1 LFDVFLFQYFIFD
14 AFIFFYVLTVFGS
27 IALDT
32 TRTPFQTKERILGG
46 AATYASLSGSFFVPV
61 SLIGIVGHDFPQNYQ
76 VILENRV
83 DVRGLMKHNEKKTFF
98 YDSSF
103 DYDLSHRTTNKTELN
118 VIENYEPV
126 VPLEYENSKFVYL
139 ANNDPDQ
146 NIKILKKFKQPEL
159 VVCDTIE
166 FWIREKKNSV
176 ISMMEQTN
184 GVIIND
190 QEARLLCNASNLIK
204 CGKQILS
211 WGPKFVIIK
220 KGEHGVLL
228 FYNDDVFPIPGFP
241 LEDVVDPTGAGDSF
255 AGGFIGCL
263 ISKYQKNFF
272 DNLDL
277 VKESI
282 MYGNIMG
289 TFAIEDFGINK
300 LLGINFN
307 DVMFRHKKY
316 KSLLSLSQSF

>member
-1 LFDVFLFQYFIFD
+1 M
-14 AFIFFYVLTVFGS
+14 LTVFGS
-27 IALDT
+27 VALDT

-46 AATYASLSGSFFVPV
+46 AATYASLSGSFFVPI
-61 SLIGIVGHDFPQNYQ
+61 SLIGIVGYDFPQNYQ
-76 VILENRV
+76 ILLENKMNIK
-83 DVRGLMKHNEKKTFF
+83 GLMKHPEKKTFF

-103 DYDLSHRTTNKTELN
+103 DYDLSHRVTNKTELN
-118 VIENYEPV
+118 VIENYEPL
-126 VPLEYENSKFVYL
+126 VPLDYVDSKFVYL

-146 NIKILKKFKQPEL
+146 NIKILKNFNHPDL

-166 FWIREKKNSV
+166 YWIREKKNSV
-176 ISMMEQTN
+176 ISMMEKTT

-190 QEARLLCNASNLIK
+190 QEARLLCNLSNLIK
-204 CGKQILS
+204 CGKLILS
-211 WGPKFVIIK
+211 WGPSFVIIK

-241 LEDVVDPTGAGDSF
+241 IENVVDPTGAGDSF
-255 AGGFIGCL
+255 AGGFIGYL
-263 ISKYQKNFF
+263 ISKHQKNFF

-282 MYGNIMG
+282 MFGSIMG

-300 LLGINFN
+300 LVNIDVN
-307 DVMFRHKKY
+307 DILYRYKKY
-316 KSLLSLSQSF
+316 RNLLSLR

>member
-1 LFDVFLFQYFIFD
+1 M
-14 AFIFFYVLTVFGS
+14 LTVFGS

-32 TRTPFQTKERILGG
+32 TRTPFQTRERILGG

-61 SLIGIVGHDFPQNYQ
+61 SLIGAVGYDFPQNYQ
-76 VILENRV
+76 ILLDNKM
-83 DVRGLMKHNEKKTFF
+83 DTKGLMKNNEKKTFF

-103 DYDLSHRTTNKTELN
+103 DYDLSHRTANKTELN

-126 VPLEYENSKFVYL
+126 VPLEYKDSKFVYL

-146 NIKILKKFKQPEL
+146 NLKILKDFNQPEL

-166 FWIREKKNSV
+166 YWIREKKNSV
-176 ISMMEQTN
+176 ISMMEKTN

-190 QEARLLCNASNLIK
+190 QEARLLCNLSNLIK
-204 CGKQILS
+204 CGKEILS
-211 WGPKFVIIK
+211 WGPSSVIIK
-220 KGEHGVLL
+220 KGEHGVLF
-228 FYNDDVFPIPGFP
+228 FYNDDIFPIPGFP

-255 AGGFIGCL
+255 AGGFIGHL
-263 ISKYQKNFF
+263 ISKYQKNFS

-282 MYGNIMG
+282 MFGSIMG

-300 LLGINFN
+300 LVNIDVN
-307 DVMFRHKKY
+307 DIMSRYKKY
-316 KSLLSLSQSF
+316 KKLLSLG

>member
-1 LFDVFLFQYFIFD
+1 M
-14 AFIFFYVLTVFGS
+14 LTVFGS
-27 IALDT
+27 VALDT
-32 TRTPFQTKERILGG
+32 TRTPFQTKDRILGG

-61 SLIGIVGHDFPQNYQ
+61 SLIGIVGYDFPQNYQ
-76 VILENRV
+76 ILLENKM
-83 DVRGLMKHNEKKTFF
+83 DTKGLIKHPEKKSFF

-126 VPLEYENSKFVYL
+126 VPIEYANSKFVYL

-146 NIKILKKFKQPEL
+146 NIKILKNFNKPDL

-166 FWIREKKNSV
+166 YWIREKKNSV
-176 ISMMEQTN
+176 ISMMEKTT

-190 QEARLLCNASNLIK
+190 QEARLLCNLSNLIK

-211 WGPKFVIIK
+211 WGPSFVIIK

-228 FYNDDVFPIPGFP
+228 FYNDDIFPIPGFP

-255 AGGFIGCL
+255 AGGFIGYL

-282 MYGNIMG
+282 MFGSIMG
-289 TFAIEDFGINK
+289 TFAIEDFGISK
-300 LLGINFN
+300 LVNIDLN
-307 DVMFRHKKY
+307 DIMYRYKKY
-316 KSLLSLSQSF
+316 RNLLSLC

>member
-1 LFDVFLFQYFIFD
+1 M
-14 AFIFFYVLTVFGS
+14 LTVFGS
-27 IALDT
+27 VALDT

-61 SLIGIVGHDFPQNYQ
+61 SLIGIVGYDFPQNYQ
-76 VILENRV
+76 ILLENKM
-83 DVRGLMKHNEKKTFF
+83 DTKGLVKHHEKKTFF

-103 DYDLSHRTTNKTELN
+103 DYDLSHRVTNKTELN
-118 VIENYEPV
+118 VIENYEPL
-126 VPLEYENSKFVYL
+126 VPLEYVDSKFIYL

-146 NIKILKKFKQPEL
+146 NIKILKNFNRPDL

-166 FWIREKKNSV
+166 YWIREKKNSV
-176 ISMMEQTN
+176 ISMMEKTT

-190 QEARLLCNASNLIK
+190 QEARLLCNLSNLIK

-211 WGPKFVIIK
+211 WGPSFVIIK

-228 FYNDDVFPIPGFP
+228 FYNDDVFPIPGYP
-241 LEDVVDPTGAGDSF
+241 IEDVVDPTGAGDSF
-255 AGGFIGCL
+255 AGGFIGYL
-263 ISKYQKNFF
+263 ISKHQKNLFE
-272 DNLDL
+272 NLDL

-282 MYGNIMG
+282 MFGSIMG

-300 LLGINFN
+300 LMNMDVN
-307 DVMFRHKKY
+307 DIMYRYKKY
-316 KSLLSLSQSF
+316 RNLLSLH